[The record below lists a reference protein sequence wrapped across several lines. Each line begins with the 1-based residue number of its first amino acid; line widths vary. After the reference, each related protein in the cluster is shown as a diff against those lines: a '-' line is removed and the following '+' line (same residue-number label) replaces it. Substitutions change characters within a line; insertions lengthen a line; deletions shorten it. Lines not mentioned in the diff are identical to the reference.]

1 MLFEKTFLFIEY
13 PKENNSNNED
23 VLDVRYKDVFQFINK
38 QIS

>member
-23 VLDVRYKDVFQFINK
+23 VLEVRYKDGFQFINK